1 MTAAHVAKL
10 ASLTRCPVCG
20 NPRNDGLSYRYFAPT
35 VFARAE
41 YGCGAAFVTANARIV
56 VATPCPAG
64 SRVQA
69 DLLNREVEE
78 PVQTVEKQNIGE
90 RNGDHH

>member
-20 NPRNDGLSYRYFAPT
+20 DPVNDGLSYTVPD

-41 YGCGAAFVTANARIV
+41 FTCGAAFVTANARIV

-64 SRVQA
+64 SQVQA
-69 DLLNREVEE
+69 MLINREVEE
-78 PVQTVEKQNIGE
+78 QGH
-90 RNGDHH
+90 G